1 MNKYH
6 DTSLLDSYLSEKV
19 KRDAEHTR
27 GIRVEND
34 RKHAFNNAIKFGA
47 IILAVGI
54 ALYIAL
60 SGIGNALSFE
70 QVTKNITTYD
80 QNINGVPMQDSQTP
94 GDELI
99 DIEGL
104 LNHESEGTQNSEDS
118 ENSSGGSGSGTGSE
132 NDDFWGE
139 SENSSGGSGSGTGS
153 ENDDFWGE
161 SENSSSDTADEI
173 IEEKLEENQNDR
185 IRNYVI
191 FDTYD
196 IEIGNIYALEIGR
209 SFPKPG
215 SSPNEL
221 WCYVRVNDVS
231 DTDKD
236 LIRLINVNDERRFIY
251 PISNDVMDLMNINS
265 NQLEEVR
272 AQCGI

>member
-70 QVTKNITTYD
+70 QVKKNITTYD
-80 QNINGVPMQDSQTP
+80 QNINGIPMQDSQTP

-104 LNHESEGTQNSEDS
+104 LNHESEGTQNSEEI
-118 ENSSGGSGSGTGSE
+118 ENSSDGSGTGRE
-132 NDDFWGE
+132 NDE
-139 SENSSGGSGSGTGS
+139 
-153 ENDDFWGE
+153 FWGE
-161 SENSSSDTADEI
+161 SENSSSDDTDEI
-173 IEEKLEENQNDR
+173 IDEEFGENLENRIQADP
-185 IRNYVI
+185 IRNYVM
-191 FDTYD
+191 FEKYE
-196 IEIGNIYALEIGR
+196 IELGNIYMLTIGR
-209 SFPKPG
+209 NFPEPG
-215 SSPNEL
+215 ASPDEM
-221 WCYVRVNDVS
+221 WCYVD
-231 DTDKD
+231 
-236 LIRLINVNDERRFIY
+236 INVANETINDRLTLIVVRSDERTIY
-251 PISNDVMDLMNINS
+251 PISEELLQLMNIS
-265 NQLEEVR
+265 LKQLEEVR
-272 AQCGI
+272 TQCGI

>member
-70 QVTKNITTYD
+70 QVKKNITTYD

-104 LNHESEGTQNSEDS
+104 LNHESEGTQNSEEI
-118 ENSSGGSGSGTGSE
+118 ENSSDGSGNGTGRE
-132 NDDFWGE
+132 NA
-139 SENSSGGSGSGTGS
+139 
-153 ENDDFWGE
+153 DFWGE
-161 SENSSSDTADEI
+161 SENSSSDENDEI
-173 IEEKLEENQNDR
+173 IDEEVGENLENRIQADP
-185 IRNYVI
+185 IRNYVM
-191 FDTYD
+191 FERYE
-196 IEIGNIYALEIGR
+196 IELGNIYNLMVGR
-209 SFPKPG
+209 NFPEPG
-215 SSPNEL
+215 ESPDEM
-221 WCYVRVNDVS
+221 WCYVDLVVADETVNDTVE
-231 DTDKD
+231 
-236 LIRLINVNDERRFIY
+236 LISVRDNERTIN
-251 PISNDVMDLMNINS
+251 PISEELLQLMNINLK
-265 NQLEEVR
+265 QLEEVR
-272 AQCGI
+272 TQCGI

>member
-70 QVTKNITTYD
+70 QVKKNITTYD
-80 QNINGVPMQDSQTP
+80 QNINGVPMQDSQIP

-104 LNHESEGTQNSEDS
+104 LNH
-118 ENSSGGSGSGTGSE
+118 
-132 NDDFWGE
+132 
-139 SENSSGGSGSGTGS
+139 
-153 ENDDFWGE
+153 
-161 SENSSSDTADEI
+161 
-173 IEEKLEENQNDR
+173 
-185 IRNYVI
+185 
-191 FDTYD
+191 
-196 IEIGNIYALEIGR
+196 
-209 SFPKPG
+209 
-215 SSPNEL
+215 
-221 WCYVRVNDVS
+221 
-231 DTDKD
+231 
-236 LIRLINVNDERRFIY
+236 
-251 PISNDVMDLMNINS
+251 
-265 NQLEEVR
+265 
-272 AQCGI
+272 

>member
-70 QVTKNITTYD
+70 QVKKNITTYD

-104 LNHESEGTQNSEDS
+104 LNHESEGTQNSED
-118 ENSSGGSGSGTGSE
+118 
-132 NDDFWGE
+132 